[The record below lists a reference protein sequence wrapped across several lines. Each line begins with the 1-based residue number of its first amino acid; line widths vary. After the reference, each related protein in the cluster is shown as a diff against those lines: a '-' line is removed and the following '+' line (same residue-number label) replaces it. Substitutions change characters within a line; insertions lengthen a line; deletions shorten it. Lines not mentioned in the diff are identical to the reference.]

1 MAEAITGTTLGVDLG
16 DKQSELCML
25 DTSGAVVRRAKVAT
39 KPAALEAEFGRLKA
53 TRVVIEVG
61 THSGWVVEVLRKAGH
76 EVIVANPRQVKLI
89 SEGRRKTDRHDAELL
104 ARLGRSDVS
113 LLSPV
118 TPRALGDREAL
129 ALIRSRDQLVKL
141 RTSLV
146 NHVRGAMKAFGFRLP
161 SKIDAAAMHRHRGE
175 IPVSLQ
181 PALWPLFD
189 QLQALAQSIAALD
202 ESIEAE
208 AAKRPDVALLTPIR
222 GVGTLT
228 ALAFVLVVGDAS
240 RFRRSRT
247 VGAYLGL
254 CSGKRQSGDKDPEL
268 SISKC
273 GDPLLRRLLVNCA
286 NYILGPFGGESDL
299 RTWGLK
305 LAAQGESKRARAR
318 AKVAVARKLA
328 VLMHS
333 ILKNG
338 TAYEPVGF
346 GKKKELSAAV

>member
-1 MAEAITGTTLGVDLG
+1 MTEAITPMTIGLDLG
-16 DKQSELCML
+16 DTQSELCEL
-25 DTSGAVVRRAKVAT
+25 DARGAVVRRAKVST
-39 KPAALEAEFGRLKA
+39 TPAAMEAAFSKR
-53 TRVVIEVG
+53 TPVRVVLEVG
-61 THSGWVVEVLRKAGH
+61 THSGWVGEVLRKADH
-76 EVIVANPRQVKLI
+76 EVVLANPRQVKLI

-129 ALIRSRDQLVKL
+129 AIVRGRDQLVKL

-146 NHVRGAMKAFGFRLP
+146 NHVRGTVKAFGFRLP
-161 SKIDAAAMHRHRGE
+161 SKIDAAAMHRHRGD

-189 QLQALAQSIAALD
+189 QLEALAKSIAALEKTID
-202 ESIEAE
+202 DE
-208 AAKRPDVALLTPIR
+208 AAKRPDVALLTEIH

-228 ALAFVLVVGDAS
+228 ALTFLLVVGDAS

-247 VGAYLGL
+247 VGAYVGL
-254 CSGKRQSGDKDPEL
+254 CAGKRQSGDKDPEL

-286 NYILGPFGGESDL
+286 NYMLGPFGAESDL

-305 LAAQGESKRARAR
+305 LAAQGETKRARAR

-338 TAYEPVGF
+338 TVYEPVGF
-346 GKKKELSAAV
+346 GKKRELGEVA

>member
-1 MAEAITGTTLGVDLG
+1 MTEAITVTTIGLDLG
-16 DKQSELCML
+16 DKQSELCVL
-25 DTSGAVVRRAKVAT
+25 NAAGTISARGKVLT
-39 KPAALEAEFGRLKA
+39 TPAAMEAAFGKLEPA
-53 TRVVIEVG
+53 RVVLEVG
-61 THSGWVVEVLRKAGH
+61 THSGWLVELLRKAGH
-76 EVIVANPRQVKLI
+76 EVVLANPRQVKLI

-104 ARLGRSDVS
+104 ARLGRTDIS

-129 ALIRSRDQLVKL
+129 ALIRSRDQLVKM

-189 QLQALAQSIAALD
+189 QLQALAQSVAAL
-202 ESIEAE
+202 EETIEAE
-208 AAKRPDVALLTPIR
+208 AAKRREVALLTPIH

-228 ALAFVLVVGDAS
+228 ALTFVLVVGEAS

-268 SISKC
+268 SITKC
-273 GDPLLRRLLVNCA
+273 GDPLLRRLLVTCA
-286 NYILGPFGGESDL
+286 NYILGPFGAESDL

-305 LAAQGESKRARAR
+305 LAAQGETKRARGR

-338 TAYEPVGF
+338 TVYEPVGF
-346 GKKKELSAAV
+346 GKKEQSAAV